1 MGMPLHRQAIK
12 KLIKVNNEER
22 KHVIVDELKDLTIH
36 IEEEKLDHDDVV
48 PDPAYKASILQ
59 NS

>member
-22 KHVIVDELKDLTIH
+22 KHVIVDELNDFTIH

-48 PDPAYKASILQ
+48 PDPAYKASI
-59 NS
+59 